1 MRIGELAEHADI
13 HPRTVRFYERLGLLR
28 EPARTSNGYRAYDDQ
43 ALSRLTFIRNAQAAG
58 LTLNEIGGIT
68 ELRDGGTTPCTHVS
82 ELLDAKLAHVRVTI
96 EQLCALEH
104 ELVALVDRSR
114 TLDPA
119 DCTAADTCHIL
130 KRDDPVGSRPGRG
143 GAGRRSRR

>member
-1 MRIGELAEHADI
+1 MRIGELAESADV

-28 EPARTSNGYRAYDDQ
+28 EPARTSGGYRDYDDQ

-68 ELRDGGTTPCTHVS
+68 GLRDEGTSPCTHVAG
-82 ELLDAKLAHVRVTI
+82 LLDAKLAHVRATMK
-96 EQLCALEH
+96 QLRALER
-104 ELVALVDRSR
+104 ELVALVDRSQ

-119 DCTAADTCHIL
+119 DCTTDDTCHIL
-130 KRDDPVGSRPGRG
+130 NRVAAEEITTEAGNRPT
-143 GAGRRSRR
+143 RRRR

>member
-1 MRIGELAEHADI
+1 MRIGELAEHADV

-28 EPARTSNGYRAYDDQ
+28 EPARTASGYRDYDDQ

-68 ELRDGGTTPCTHVS
+68 GLRDEGTTPCTHVAG
-82 ELLDAKLAHVRVTI
+82 LLDAKLAHVRGTI
-96 EQLCALEH
+96 KQLRALEH
-104 ELVALVDRSR
+104 ELVQLVARSQ

-119 DCTAADTCHIL
+119 DCTDDDTCHIL
-130 KRDDPVGSRPGRG
+130 NRHDRPG
-143 GAGRRSRR
+143 S